1 MKFKVPFTF
10 GSLDKSKK
18 RAAFFKRFVRVK
30 EGTKLGQYLENSGQ
44 EITREEY
51 ISICY
56 SGFAYSFVF
65 AFILSSTLFFLIK
78 SSRPT
83 FYALVISLLFSMFI
97 FFSRFI
103 YPKINDSRKQ
113 KEIERNLIPALQ
125 DMLIQLNS
133 GIPLFSILVN
143 LSSSDYG
150 SLSVEFQ
157 KIVKRINAGYSEIEV
172 LDEAGEKNSS
182 LFFRKS
188 LWQISNGMRAGGD
201 ISIVVEQTVRSL
213 NEEQLI
219 QIQNY
224 GNKLNPV
231 IMFYMLISVIIPAL
245 SVTFLTIISSLLGLE
260 AFLTHVL
267 FIGLFFFVMII
278 QVSFLGLVKS
288 IRPTL
293 L

>member
-10 GSLDKSKK
+10 GSLDRAKK
-18 RAAFFKRFVRVK
+18 RAAFFKKFVHVR
-30 EGTKLGQYLENSGQ
+30 EGTKLNKYLENSGE

-51 ISICY
+51 LAICY
-56 SGFAYSFVF
+56 SGFAYSFIFVF
-65 AFILSSTLFFLIK
+65 IFSSTILFLVK
-78 SSRPT
+78 SSTPVI
-83 FYALVISLLFSMFI
+83 FALGISFLFSIFV
-97 FFSRFI
+97 FFSRSV
-103 YPKINDSRKQ
+103 YPKIYDSRKQ
-113 KEIERNLIPALQ
+113 KDIERNLIPALQ
-125 DMLIQLNS
+125 DMLVQLNS
-133 GIPLFSILVN
+133 GIPLFSILVS

-150 SLSVEFQ
+150 SLSKEFQ

-182 LFFRKS
+182 LFFRKA

-201 ISIVVEQTVRSL
+201 VSIVVEQTVKSL

-231 IMFYMLISVIIPAL
+231 IMFYMLVSVIIPAL
-245 SVTFLTIISSLLGLE
+245 SITFLTIVSSLLGLDK
-260 AFLTHVL
+260 FTTHVL
-267 FIGLFFFVMII
+267 FIGLFVFVMII
-278 QVSFLGLVKS
+278 QVTFLGLVKS
-288 IRPTL
+288 IRPSL